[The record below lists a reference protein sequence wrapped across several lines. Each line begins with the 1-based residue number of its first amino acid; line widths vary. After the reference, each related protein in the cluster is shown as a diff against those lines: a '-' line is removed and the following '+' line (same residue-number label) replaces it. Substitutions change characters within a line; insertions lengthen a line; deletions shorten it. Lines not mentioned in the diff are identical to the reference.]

1 MVVEAASF
9 SLRPNLMTSTPLLA
23 AAGRTCSRQTLVE
36 SMSPVVF
43 FRVSERT
50 GDWKM
55 SLAFLA
61 EVPRILTW
69 WPCNVGFGCSD
80 SFQLHELI
88 YQQMFRR
95 IGFNCSA
102 GAPQASDTVDSVAS
116 CAAATACTTSACWRL
131 GCKDQ

>member
-1 MVVEAASF
+1 MAARSCHGGGGCELLF
-9 SLRPNLMTSTPLLA
+9 ASKPDDFDTAPGCGREDLLA
-23 AAGRTCSRQTLVE
+23 ADPGRKHVASR
-36 SMSPVVF
+36 F

-80 SFQLHELI
+80 SFQLH
-88 YQQMFRR
+88 
-95 IGFNCSA
+95 
-102 GAPQASDTVDSVAS
+102 
-116 CAAATACTTSACWRL
+116 
-131 GCKDQ
+131 